1 MTICRAMN
9 VEDQKDSSDNIIDE
23 QDAKMRQEEDDKSRC
38 KIQKQINQRYDNM
51 FKTIKSLIKAAIA
64 GAVLTTVIR
73 SINNRIGKSK
83 NMQGNG
89 KKK

>member
-1 MTICRAMN
+1 
-9 VEDQKDSSDNIIDE
+9 
-23 QDAKMRQEEDDKSRC
+23 
-38 KIQKQINQRYDNM
+38 M

-64 GAVLTTVIR
+64 SAVLTAVIR
-73 SINNRIGKSK
+73 SVTNRIGKSK

>member
-1 MTICRAMN
+1 
-9 VEDQKDSSDNIIDE
+9 
-23 QDAKMRQEEDDKSRC
+23 
-38 KIQKQINQRYDNM
+38 M